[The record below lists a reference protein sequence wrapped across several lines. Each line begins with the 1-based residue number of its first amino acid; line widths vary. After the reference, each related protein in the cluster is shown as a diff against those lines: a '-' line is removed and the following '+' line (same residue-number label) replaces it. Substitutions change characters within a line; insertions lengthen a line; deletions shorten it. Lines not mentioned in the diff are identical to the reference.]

1 MNTFKDLFSIQ
12 AKDYAKYRP
21 TYPPEL
27 FRYLNTLSKQKNK
40 VWDVGTGNG
49 QAAIELAK
57 YFDSVFAT
65 DPSEKQIAEAVKAP
79 NITYK
84 VEAAESPSVES
95 VDLITVAQAFHWFKH
110 DEFALACK
118 RVANP
123 GSHLVVWS
131 YAVCSITP
139 EIDRAVE
146 HLYNGIL
153 GPYWE
158 KERKLVENGYS
169 TVVMPFKEITPP
181 KIDMSIEWSYEQ
193 FSGYLKTWSALQ
205 TYLKSNST
213 DKIESAFNDI
223 EAAWGHAK
231 THQVTWPMNIRIWT
245 LKDGNNQ

>member
-1 MNTFKDLFSIQ
+1 MNTFKDLFSVQ

-27 FRYLNTLSKQKNK
+27 FQFLSTISKKRNK

-49 QAAIELAK
+49 QAAIELSK

-65 DPSEKQIAEAVKAP
+65 DPSEKQIAEAAQAP

-84 VEAAESPSVES
+84 VEAAETPTVEN

-110 DEFALACK
+110 DQFAEACK
-118 RVANP
+118 KVAAPNC
-123 GSHLVVWS
+123 HLVVWS
-131 YAVCSITP
+131 YAICSITP
-139 EIDRAVE
+139 EVDAAVE
-146 HLYNGIL
+146 KLYNGLL

-169 TVVMPFKEITPP
+169 TVVMPFTEITPP
-181 KIDMSIEWSYEQ
+181 KIDMSIDWSFEQ

-205 TYLKSNST
+205 TYLKTNST
-213 DKIESAFNDI
+213 TKIEEAFADI
-223 EAAWGHAK
+223 AYAWGIQEK
-231 THQVTWPMNIRIWT
+231 RKITWPMNVRIWAI
-245 LKDGNNQ
+245 KNGENQ